1 MTSVEG
7 FMWVVLTVYLEAR
20 GEPPAGQKAVVKV
33 ILNRAKKRNWP
44 LANIIFSRKQ
54 FSCWNDGIDGL
65 VTKRKGFS
73 VPANW
78 ITELVTLASV
88 YDNCIKG
95 VNEWQAGNKLQGAT
109 HYYNPED
116 VKGGKPY
123 WADSMEY
130 VVTIDDHVFLK
141 EI

>member
-33 ILNRAKKRNWP
+33 ILNRAKKRNW
-44 LANIIFSRKQ
+44 
-54 FSCWNDGIDGL
+54 NDGIDGL

-88 YDNCIKG
+88 YNNCING
-95 VNEWQAGNKLQGAT
+95 VNEWQAGKRLNGAT
-109 HYYNPED
+109 HYYSPSGT
-116 VKGGKPY
+116 KGGKPY

-130 VVTIDDHVFLK
+130 VATIDDHVFLK